1 MESFSPELIKLN
13 YFALDKKSCLTDM
26 AEYLFE
32 KGVISSLDE
41 FFEVL
46 MERESIMSTGI
57 GRGVAIPHGR
67 SASVNELKI
76 LVYILNNELEF
87 DSIDESPVKIVFMI
101 AVPDHMK
108 QAYMKVLSQISNFC
122 QKEENLSDIFSCET
136 KQGIFK
142 VLQRMDL

>member
-1 MESFSPELIKLN
+1 MESFSLELIKLN

-26 AEYLFE
+26 SEFLFQ

-41 FFEVL
+41 FFDVL

-67 SASVNELKI
+67 SSKVNELKI
-76 LVYILNNELEF
+76 LVYLLKNELDF
-87 DSIDESPVKIVFMI
+87 DSIDDSPVKIVFMI

-108 QAYMKVLSQISNFC
+108 QEYMKVLSQISNFC
-122 QKEENLSDIFSCET
+122 QKMENLDDMFSCENR
-136 KQGIFK
+136 KEVFE
-142 VLQRMDL
+142 VLKRMNL

>member
-26 AEYLFE
+26 AEFLFE
-32 KGVISSLDE
+32 KGVISSLNE
-41 FFEVL
+41 FFDVL

-67 SASVNELKI
+67 STSVNELKI
-76 LVYILNNELEF
+76 LVYILKNELEF
-87 DSIDESPVKIVFMI
+87 DSIDESPVRVVFMI
-101 AVPDHMK
+101 AVPDHRK
-108 QAYMKVLSQISNFC
+108 NEYMNVLSQISNFC
-122 QKEENLSDIFSCET
+122 QQKENLEDIFACET
-136 KQGIFK
+136 RQKVFE

>member
-26 AEYLFE
+26 AEFLFQ

-41 FFEVL
+41 FFDVL

-67 SASVNELKI
+67 SSKVNELKI
-76 LVYILNNELEF
+76 LVYILKNELDF
-87 DSIDESPVKIVFMI
+87 DSIDDSPVRIVFMI

-108 QAYMKVLSQISNFC
+108 QEYMKVLSQIANFC
-122 QKEENLSDIFSCET
+122 QKMENLDDIFACENR
-136 KQGIFK
+136 KEVFE
-142 VLQRMDL
+142 VLKRMNL

>member
-26 AEYLFE
+26 TEFLFE
-32 KGVISSLDE
+32 KGVISSMND

-67 SASVNELKI
+67 SSSVNELKI
-76 LVYILNNELEF
+76 LVYLLKNELEF
-87 DSIDESPVKIVFMI
+87 DSIDDSPVKIIFMI
-101 AVPDHMK
+101 AVPDHRK
-108 QAYMKVLSQISNFC
+108 SEYMNILSQIANFC
-122 QKEENLSDIFSCET
+122 QKKENLDDIFACET
-136 KQGIFK
+136 RHDVFE
-142 VLQRMDL
+142 VLKRMEL